1 MIKKIRMTR
10 AKNSY
15 RYKGVGLTKAEEAMM
30 LKINEM
36 VEEIR
41 KIQ

>member
-1 MIKKIRMTR
+1 MSR

-15 RYKGVGLTKAEEAMM
+15 RYKGVGLTKAEETMM
-30 LKINEM
+30 LKINEI
-36 VEEIR
+36 VEEIQ